1 MHTSSS
7 LGPWFCVAAAAAVLL
22 ALDCSSA
29 ESSESA
35 TTSTVSAG
43 GASTG
48 GAAGHAEAGAST
60 STGGGGSG
68 VGAAGA
74 GGSAPLVELNVWLIG
89 DSTVATGS
97 GWGDF
102 LQPLLDAKAT
112 VINRARSG
120 ESTMSFYEAAADNLW
135 SGADNGVI
143 PHLGPGDYVLIQF
156 GHNDEHDDPEHHT
169 DPGAPPDYQGT
180 FRQYLELY
188 VDETRAAGGTPIL
201 VTPVCRMWFN
211 ADGSHIRD
219 HGDYPAAM
227 IKTAEDKGVVL
238 LDLEAYSH
246 DVFET
251 LGELETLELFS
262 DGTDRTHFPPDKA
275 WRVAEF
281 VTALLAVSPS
291 PLAAYVL

>member
-1 MHTSSS
+1 MHSSSFHSAWVALSAVALVSMAATCSSTESSEGTTTSSS
-7 LGPWFCVAAAAAVLL
+7 
-22 ALDCSSA
+22 SSA
-29 ESSESA
+29 GASAGGSAGHAEGGA
-35 TTSTVSAG
+35 TTSTGVG
-43 GASTG
+43 GAGVG
-48 GAAGHAEAGAST
+48 GS
-60 STGGGGSG
+60 GGGG
-68 VGAAGA
+68 A
-74 GGSAPLVELNVWLIG
+74 APLVELNVWLIG

-246 DVFET
+246 GAFEG
-251 LGELETLELFS
+251 LGEADTLALFS

-281 VTALLAVSPS
+281 VAALLESSSS